1 VPRGAGKFR
10 RRISDVLPTEIKN
23 GFLILDLPA
32 GVLQRFG
39 IFAMATYTEIWDVT
53 PETAHPRALELIS
66 EDSLIWDFADED
78 SPLGNDI
85 GADTFA
91 AYLTFRQEQPN
102 GKISTFI
109 ANLFDV
115 FELEDTGW
123 DLLDPDAVQEALDED
138 EGFSVLTRDDFILGL
153 AFGQLVTEGEVDEQV
168 KSRALQ
174 ALKRQALDDVLE
186 FRNPDGDT
194 LAERREQLE
203 EFQVILSRA

>member
-1 VPRGAGKFR
+1 
-10 RRISDVLPTEIKN
+10 
-23 GFLILDLPA
+23 
-32 GVLQRFG
+32 
-39 IFAMATYTEIWDVT
+39 MAAYTDIWDVT
-53 PETAHPRALELIS
+53 PETAHPRALELIP

-91 AYLTFRQEQPN
+91 AYLTFRQEQPK

-115 FELEDTGW
+115 FELEDGSW

-153 AFGQLVTEGEVDEQV
+153 AFGQLVSEGEVDELV

-174 ALKRQALDDVLE
+174 ALKRQALDPVLE
-186 FRNPDGDT
+186 FRNPDDDT
-194 LAERREQLE
+194 LAERKEQLE
-203 EFQVILSRA
+203 DFQEILAKA